1 MNAALERMSPSI
13 TSMIRL
19 DHTHVM
25 AAFHRFKPDLP
36 IRRKEALVRHACIAL
51 EVHAQLEEEIFYP
64 ALRNV
69 MPGNEVLG
77 KSEPEHGH
85 MKELMERLRQQSSTD
100 PAFDETFLALMRLVI
115 HHVADEESVLLP
127 AAERLLADQLSALG
141 AQMAR
146 RRMQLVRPHA
156 GEIAST
162 AVQTFPAGVAA
173 VAIGTLA
180 IGAMLFARSAGTSH
194 RKRFLK

>member
-1 MNAALERMSPSI
+1 
-13 TSMIRL
+13 MIRL

-25 AAFHRFKPDLP
+25 AAFHRFKADLP
-36 IRRKEALVRHACIAL
+36 IRRKEALVRHASLAL

-64 ALRNV
+64 ALRGV
-69 MPGNEVLG
+69 MPGNEVLD
-77 KSEPEHGH
+77 KSEPEHNQ
-85 MKELMERLRQQSSTD
+85 MKELMEKLRQHSSTD
-100 PAFDETFLALMRLVI
+100 PVFDETFFALMRLVI
-115 HHVADEESVLLP
+115 HHVADEESMLLP

-146 RRMQLVRPHA
+146 RRLQLVRPHA

-162 AVQTFPAGVAA
+162 AVQTFPTGVAA

-194 RKRFLK
+194 RNRYLK